1 MYNKGGSILITK
13 KLEDYSNILENLNK
27 FPILGAF
34 SKDEVI
40 EFLSYVEIKEFEKG
54 EKVFAQGDSPEA
66 IYLIERGKIQLEY
79 NLEDNTYNLKSY
91 NEGDCFGQMALLGIK
106 PYLAT
111 AICVEGTALLSLSK
125 FAFHSLS
132 KKNIKLF
139 SKLLLNI
146 TREVCRYNYYLT
158 EYLGDY
164 LKK

>member
-1 MYNKGGSILITK
+1 MIRK

-34 SKDEVI
+34 SKDEVV
-40 EFLSYVEIKEFEKG
+40 EFLSFVELKEFKKG

-66 IYLIERGKIQLEY
+66 IYLIEKGKIQLEY
-79 NLEDNTYNLKSY
+79 EFKENIYDLKSY
-91 NEGDCFGQMALLGIK
+91 NIGDCFGQLALLGIK

-111 AICVEGTALLSLSK
+111 AICAEDTALLSLSK

-164 LKK
+164 LKN